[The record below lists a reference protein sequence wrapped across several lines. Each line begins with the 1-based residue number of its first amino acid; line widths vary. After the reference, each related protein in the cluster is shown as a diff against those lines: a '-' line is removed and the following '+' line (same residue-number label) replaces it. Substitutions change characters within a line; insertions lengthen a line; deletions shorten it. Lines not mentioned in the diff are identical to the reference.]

1 MMPIDRLPE
10 IPRDKMNAAQ
20 KQAYDEI
27 ASGPRGAVYGPFV
40 PLLRSPEL
48 MRRLQKTGE
57 YLRYQGVLPQK
68 LSELATLIVA
78 REWTQQF
85 EWHHHHALALERG
98 LKPALVQAIAEGRR
112 PSDMS
117 EDEEIIYEIC
127 AELHHNK
134 RVSDETYGRALTRF
148 GEQSIIELIV
158 LQGYYTLMAMVMN
171 VARTALPEGTIPPLS
186 PFPL

>member
-1 MMPIDRLPE
+1 MTPIDRLPE

-20 KQAYDEI
+20 KQAYDDI

-85 EWHHHHALALERG
+85 EWHHHHTIALERG

-117 EDEEIIYEIC
+117 EDEEIVYELC
-127 AELHHNK
+127 SELHHNR
-134 RVSDETYGRALTRF
+134 RVSDETYGRALARF